1 MREDECPLKR
11 EPAVE
16 NSKVMVNWFKRWF
29 LGNKVVSGLLILL
42 LILVNIFV
50 FSKVSYV
57 LNPVKGFLEIVGL
70 PVILSMV
77 LYYLLNPVIDWME
90 EKKIPRVYGIA
101 IVFLIIVGLLIWGVT
116 TLIPLIRNQLSSLVS
131 NWPEY
136 WSNITTQID
145 GLLRSDV
152 FSQIELQFQEFND
165 NLMNSLSAQANV
177 LLDSTF
183 SSIGSV
189 VGTITSIVIAVFT
202 MPFILF
208 YLLRDGKKIPE
219 YLLKFVPTKIRA
231 KTYRVMTEMNLQIS
245 QYVRSQLLVA
255 FCVSILFWAGFS
267 IIGLEFAAVL
277 GIIAGFL
284 NIIPYLGSF
293 VAMIPVLVVAL
304 VDSPSML
311 LKVLVVFAIE
321 QIIEGRVISPQI
333 LGSNLKMHPVTIIF
347 VLLTGGKLFGVV
359 GILIGIPGYAI
370 LKIIVVH
377 IFQWY
382 HGYSSLYENEESY
395 RPADIIRRENIQNKN
410 SESTE

>member
-16 NSKVMVNWFKRWF
+16 NSKIMVNWFKRWF

-183 SSIGSV
+183 SSIGSF

-231 KTYRVMTEMNLQIS
+231 KTYRVVTEMNLQIS

>member
-1 MREDECPLKR
+1 MKR
-11 EPAVE
+11 EPGAE
-16 NSKVMVNWFKRWF
+16 NNKLMVNWFKRWF
-29 LGNKVVSGLLILL
+29 LSNKVVAILLVLL

-70 PVILSMV
+70 PLILSAI

-90 EKKIPRVYGIA
+90 TKKIPRIYGIS
-101 IVFLIIVGLLIWGVT
+101 IVFLIILGLLIWGVT
-116 TLIPLIRNQLSSLVS
+116 TLIPLIRDQVSSLVT

-136 WSNITTQID
+136 WNDISRQVE
-145 GLLRSDV
+145 GLIRSEE
-152 FSQIELQFQEFND
+152 FSQIQAQFQEFNE
-165 NLMNSLSAQANV
+165 NLMNTITAQANV
-177 LLDSTF
+177 VLDSTF
-183 SSIGSV
+183 SGIGSV
-189 VGTITSIVIAVFT
+189 VGTITSIVIAIFT

-208 YLLRDGKKIPE
+208 YLLKDGQKIPE

-231 KTYRVMTEMNLQIS
+231 KTYRVMTEMNRQIS
-245 QYVRSQLLVA
+245 QYVRGQLLVA
-255 FCVSILFWAGFS
+255 LCVSILFWSGFA
-267 IIGLEFAAVL
+267 IIGLEFAATL

-293 VAMIPVLVVAL
+293 VATIPALVVAL

-311 LKVLVVFAIE
+311 LKVLIVFAIE

-333 LGSNLKMHPVTIIF
+333 LGSNLKMHPITIIF
-347 VLLTGGKLFGVV
+347 VLLTGGKLFGVI
-359 GILIGIPGYAI
+359 GILFGIPGYAI

-382 HGYSSLYENEESY
+382 QGYSSLYENEESY
-395 RPADIIRRENIQNKN
+395 RPVDIIRRENVQNKD
-410 SESTE
+410 SEPTD

>member
-1 MREDECPLKR
+1 
-11 EPAVE
+11 
-16 NSKVMVNWFKRWF
+16 MVNWFKRWF
-29 LGNKVVSGLLILL
+29 LSNKVVAGLLILL

-70 PVILSMV
+70 PVILSMI

-90 EKKIPRVYGIA
+90 IKKIPRIYGIT
-101 IVFLIIVGLLIWGVT
+101 IVFLVVAGLLIWGVT
-116 TLIPLIRNQLSSLVS
+116 TLIPLIQNQLSSLVR

-136 WSNITTQID
+136 WNDISRQVEGLIQSEGFTQI
-145 GLLRSDV
+145 
-152 FSQIELQFQEFND
+152 QTQFQEFNE
-165 NLMNSLSAQANV
+165 NLMNSISAQANV

-183 SSIGSV
+183 SGIGSV
-189 VGTITSIVIAVFT
+189 VGTITSIVIAIFT

-231 KTYRVMTEMNLQIS
+231 KTYRVMSEMNLQIS

-255 FCVSILFWAGFS
+255 LCVSILFWAGFG
-267 IIGLEFAAVL
+267 IIGLEFAATL

-293 VAMIPVLVVAL
+293 VATVPALVVAL

-321 QIIEGRVISPQI
+321 QIIEGRIISPQI

-359 GILIGIPGYAI
+359 GILFGIPGYAI

-382 HGYSSLYENEESY
+382 HSYSSLYENEASY
-395 RPADIIRRENIQNKN
+395 RPADIIRRENIQNKD